1 MENTTQ
7 RPRTTPKDF
16 FLHVGA
22 VAALYFL
29 VVNLVRLLFATIDA
43 AFPRTPESAGFIPDV
58 SFPIAALIIG
68 FPVYL
73 LLMRLA
79 LRGEAENPARR
90 ELPVRRW
97 LSYLT
102 LFIAGAAIVIDLVFL
117 LTAFLRGEEI
127 TAGFLLKVLAV
138 LAVAATVFGYYLSD
152 LRQLGRNTERYFAV
166 GGALLIVLSIG
177 FGFSVFGSPA
187 TQRVMRFDVE
197 RVSDLQT
204 IQWQVLS
211 YWQRK
216 GALPS
221 TLDEL
226 KDPLSGFDIPVDP
239 ASATSYEYRS
249 KGPLSFELCAS
260 FARPSLPVSR
270 LERSVAKPVPFGGEA
285 GFLNEDW
292 QHNEGRTC
300 FERTIDP
307 ERHGLS
313 PAEKRPF

>member
-1 MENTTQ
+1 METTLQ
-7 RPRTTPKDF
+7 RPKTTPKDF
-16 FLHVGA
+16 FLHIGA
-22 VAALYFL
+22 VLALYFL

-43 AFPRTPESAGFIPDV
+43 AFPPTPESAGFIPDV
-58 SFPIAALIIG
+58 SFPIAALIVG

-73 LLMRLA
+73 FLMHLA
-79 LRGEAENPARR
+79 LRGEVEDPGRR

-152 LRQLGRNTERYFAV
+152 LRRRGRNTERYFAA
-166 GGALLIVLSIG
+166 GGALLIALSII

-187 TQRVMRFDVE
+187 TQRAVRFDLE
-197 RVSDLQT
+197 RVGDLQT

-221 TLDEL
+221 ALDDL

-239 ASATSYEYRS
+239 VSAAPYEYHL

-260 FARPSLPVSR
+260 FARPSHPASR
-270 LERSVAKPVPFGGEA
+270 LYHTAPKPVPFGGDA
-285 GFLNEDW
+285 TFFKEDW
-292 QHNEGRTC
+292 QHQEGREC

-307 ERHGLS
+307 ERHGL
-313 PAEKRPF
+313 PPGERKVL